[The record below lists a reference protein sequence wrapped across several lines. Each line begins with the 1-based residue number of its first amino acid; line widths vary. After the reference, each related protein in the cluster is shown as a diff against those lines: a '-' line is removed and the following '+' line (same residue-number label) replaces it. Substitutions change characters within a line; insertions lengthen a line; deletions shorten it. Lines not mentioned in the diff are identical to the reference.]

1 MQSEFVI
8 LLAHIPHL
16 LHLFLIHTHQT
27 ASLQKHPF
35 KNRNDAK
42 AAKCGKI

>member
-1 MQSEFVI
+1 MQ
-8 LLAHIPHL
+8 
-16 LHLFLIHTHQT
+16 LIHVIFLVSIPLNCHES
-27 ASLQKHPF
+27 APLNHSF